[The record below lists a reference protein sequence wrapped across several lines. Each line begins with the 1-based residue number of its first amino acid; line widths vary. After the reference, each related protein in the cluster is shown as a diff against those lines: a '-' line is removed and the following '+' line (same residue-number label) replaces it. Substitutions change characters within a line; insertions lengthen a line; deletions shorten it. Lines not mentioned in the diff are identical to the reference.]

1 MSLAT
6 ALDRIETVLTGTDIG
21 LQRYEYQLDQDN
33 LEEAP
38 ARGTFDDGY
47 HLRIIEGPSPYQEL
61 CLDPIDFVIVVEIQV
76 ATEIKNQD
84 DRTAADKRLG
94 VHLHN
99 IAKHLV
105 WPTYSEICNIFEQ
118 GRATSFTRDGQRL
131 VTSLR
136 LVAQYREE

>member
-1 MSLAT
+1 MSLT
-6 ALDRIETVLTGTDIG
+6 SALDRIETVLQGASVG

-47 HLRIIEGPSPYQEL
+47 HLKITEGPSPYQEL
-61 CLDPIDFVIVVEIQV
+61 CLDPIDFVVVVEVQV
-76 ATEIKNQD
+76 GTEIKNQG

-99 IAKHLV
+99 IAKHLI

-118 GRATSFTRDGQRL
+118 GRATTFTRDGQRL

-136 LVAQYREE
+136 LVVQYREE